1 MATASRR
8 KAVGALLGALVLL
21 LTLAGVPASAG
32 TRAVPPVE
40 PRPAAEGDCRF
51 PAPPLKGKPWA
62 LQRVMLDQVWSK
74 STGKG
79 VTVAVIDS
87 GVDATNKQLTPALGT
102 QGTDDFA
109 PGTLG
114 LVDENGH
121 GTMAAGIIAARQDP
135 DTGFVGLAPDAMILP
150 IRQNGGTDAQ
160 KGNVDT
166 LTRAIYYAADRGVDI
181 INISQE
187 TSGPEGAAPGPALER
202 AIRYAIDVKDIVV
215 VAAAGN
221 SGDKDNFDTY
231 PAKYDGVLAVGA
243 SDRNSDRTPFS
254 QKKPY
259 VGVLA
264 PGVDM
269 WSTVPRGGHCPGD
282 GTSYAAPYAAGVA
295 ALVRSAH
302 PDWTARQVITV
313 IQQTAQRG
321 QTGQLEGSGWG
332 VVDPL
337 KAVTFAGVPGT
348 VPVET
353 GVLPAQAPPVH
364 VAPLTFGPTR
374 ADRDRQTATLVIGT
388 ALAATLLV
396 TATAVVLRDA
406 RKRSR

>member
-1 MATASRR
+1 MAPAPRRRTA
-8 KAVGALLGALVLL
+8 GALLAALL
-21 LTLAGVPASAG
+21 LTLPGGPASADAPAG
-32 TRAVPPVE
+32 TPADL
-40 PRPAAEGDCRF
+40 RPAAEGECRF

-62 LQRVMLDQVWSK
+62 LQRVLLDQVWSK

-79 VTVAVIDS
+79 VKIAVIDS
-87 GVDATNKQLTPALGT
+87 GVDVTNTQLTPALDG

-109 PGTLG
+109 PGTRG
-114 LVDENGH
+114 LVDENSH
-121 GTMAAGIIAARQDP
+121 GTMAAGIIAARPDP
-135 DTGFVGLAPDAMILP
+135 NTGFVGLAPDAMILP

-160 KGNVDT
+160 KGNVET
-166 LTRAIYYAADRGVDI
+166 LSRAIYYAADHGVDI

-187 TSGPEGAAPGPALER
+187 TSGPEGSAPGLGLEL
-202 AIRYAIDVKDIVV
+202 AIRYAVDVKDVVV

-243 SDRNSDRTPFS
+243 SDRNNDRTAFS

-282 GTSYAAPYAAGVA
+282 GTSYAAPYVSGVA
-295 ALVRSAH
+295 ALVRAMH

-313 IQQTAQRG
+313 IEQTAQRG
-321 QTGQLEGSGWG
+321 QTGAFEGSGWG

-337 KAVTFAGVPGT
+337 KAVTFTGVPGT

-353 GVLPAQAPPVH
+353 GVLPAQAPPVQ
-364 VAPLTFGPTR
+364 VAPLSFGPTR
-374 ADRDRQTATLVIGT
+374 ADRDRQTATLVTGA
-388 ALAATLLV
+388 ALAALLLV
-396 TATAVVLRDA
+396 TATAIVLRDA
-406 RKRSR
+406 RKRARR